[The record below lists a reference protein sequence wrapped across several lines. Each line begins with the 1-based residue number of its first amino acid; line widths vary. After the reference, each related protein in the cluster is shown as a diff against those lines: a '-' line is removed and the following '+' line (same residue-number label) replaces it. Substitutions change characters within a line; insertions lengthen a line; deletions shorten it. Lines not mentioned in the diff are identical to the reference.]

1 MQFDHLKRRDFITLL
16 GSAGAAWPLA
26 ARAQQPPRK
35 HKVGIL
41 IPFAETDPVWQTRV
55 HALRQELTRLGWT
68 ADGNVQ
74 FDERWTT
81 DNMDRVRDGAAQLLA
96 LNPDVIVAW
105 SRRGVEALRQQ
116 TRTVPV
122 IFVGVGDPVE
132 GGVVAS
138 FAKPGGNFT
147 GFTLWEYS
155 IIGKMLEMLKEVRP
169 GTSRAALVY
178 NPDNP
183 GTVIMAR
190 WFEGVAAPLAVR
202 PTLAPVHTPAEI
214 ERTIEAFARE
224 PNGALLFPPDVTVT
238 THREFITTLVARHRL
253 PAIYFDRV
261 LVVSGGLMSYSPD
274 RVEQSRQAASY
285 ADRVLRGEK
294 PADLPVQQPTKY
306 ELVINLKTAKAL
318 GIDVPPQ
325 LLARADEVIE

>member
-1 MQFDHLKRRDFITLL
+1 MRRREFITLF
-16 GSAGAAWPLA
+16 SGAATAWPIA

-35 HKVGIL
+35 RKVGIL
-41 IPFAETDPVWQTRV
+41 IPYAETDQVWQTRV
-55 HALRQELTRLGWT
+55 RALRQELARLGWT
-68 ADGNVQ
+68 AGGSVE
-74 FDERWTT
+74 FDEIWTT
-81 DNMDRVRDGAAQLLA
+81 DNMDRVRDGVAQLLA

-122 IFVGVGDPVE
+122 IFVGIGDPVE

-155 IIGKMLEMLKEVRP
+155 IIGKMLEMLKEISP
-169 GTSRAALVY
+169 STSRAALVY

-190 WFEGVAAPLAVR
+190 WFETVAAQLAVR
-202 PTLAPVHTPAEI
+202 PTLAPVHTAAEI
-214 ERTIEAFARE
+214 EHAIEAFVSE

-238 THREFITTLVARHRL
+238 THRDFIAALAARHRL
-253 PAIYFDRV
+253 PAIYFDPV
-261 LVVSGGLMSYSPD
+261 IVFGGGLMSYSPD
-274 RVEQSRQAASY
+274 RVEMARQAASY
-285 ADRVLRGEK
+285 ADRILRGEK
-294 PADLPVQQPTKY
+294 PGDLPVQQPTKY
-306 ELVINLKTAKAL
+306 ELVINLKAAKAIGL
-318 GIDVPPQ
+318 NVPPA
-325 LLARADEVIE
+325 LIVRAVEVIE

>member
-1 MQFDHLKRRDFITLL
+1 MKRREFIMLL
-16 GSAGAAWPLA
+16 GGAAAAWPLA

-35 HKVGIL
+35 RKVGIL
-41 IPFAETDPVWQTRV
+41 IPFAETDQVWQTRV
-55 HALRQELTRLGWT
+55 RAMRQELARLGW
-68 ADGNVQ
+68 AAGGNVQ

-81 DNMDRVRDGAAQLLA
+81 DNMDRVRDGVAQLLA
-96 LNPDVIVAW
+96 FNPDVIVAW
-105 SRRGVEALRQQ
+105 SRRAVEALQQQ

-122 IFVGVGDPVE
+122 VFVGIGDPVE

-155 IIGKMLEMLKEVRP
+155 IIGKMLEILKKIRP

-183 GTVIMAR
+183 ATVIMAR
-190 WFEGVAAPLAVR
+190 WFEAVAAPLAVR

-214 ERTIEAFARE
+214 ERAIEAFARE
-224 PNGALLFPPDVTVT
+224 PDGALLFPPDVTVT
-238 THREFITTLVARHRL
+238 THREFITALVARHRL

-261 LVVSGGLMSYSPD
+261 VVLSGGLMSYSPD

-285 ADRVLRGEK
+285 ADRILRGEK
-294 PADLPVQQPTKY
+294 PGDLPVQQPTKY
-306 ELVINLKTAKAL
+306 ELVINLKAAKA
-318 GIDVPPQ
+318 IDIAVPQ
-325 LLARADEVIE
+325 NLLVAADEVIE